1 MAPKMSSRIR
11 IRYAAAHITTLISMC
26 YLASGAVAGPRIHI
40 SEPVF
45 DFGYTP
51 AGLEAMHRYWVV
63 NSGTDTLVINRV
75 KSTCGCT
82 TVPLPTDRVAPGDS
96 VPLDLVFDT
105 QKFTGKVH
113 KSARI
118 VSNEDP
124 WEDTTGK
131 GDRRIFFTAMVGAGD
146 EAVTVSPASVYL
158 DTIGKS
164 TQVFSV
170 TNKDT
175 ASYSVSLS
183 SAPPHFMSVEIPAPQ
198 VPSQGQ
204 LEIVLRAGK
213 DTPIGIYTGSMTL
226 LFQGPRVF
234 SITVPIY
241 GVGYYQ

>member
-1 MAPKMSSRIR
+1 MALGMNQRVR
-11 IRYAAAHITTLISMC
+11 GRCAAVAIIVFISMG
-26 YLASGAVAGPRIHI
+26 YLASGVVAGPRIRI

-51 AGLEAMHRYWVV
+51 AGLEAMHRYWVF
-63 NSGTDTLVINRV
+63 NSGTDTLVIEKV
-75 KSTCGCT
+75 KPTCGCT
-82 TVPLPTDRVAPGDS
+82 TIPLPKDRVAPGDS

-124 WEDTTGK
+124 WDDTTGD
-131 GDRRIFFTAMVGAGD
+131 GDRRIFFTAMVAAGD
-146 EAVTVSPASVYL
+146 ENITVSPASVFL

-170 TNKDT
+170 INNDT

-183 SAPPHFMSVEIPAPQ
+183 SAPPHFLSVEFPAAR
-198 VPSQGQ
+198 VAAHGE

-213 DTPIGIYTGSMTL
+213 DTPIGVYTGSLTL
-226 LFQGPRVF
+226 LFEGPRVF